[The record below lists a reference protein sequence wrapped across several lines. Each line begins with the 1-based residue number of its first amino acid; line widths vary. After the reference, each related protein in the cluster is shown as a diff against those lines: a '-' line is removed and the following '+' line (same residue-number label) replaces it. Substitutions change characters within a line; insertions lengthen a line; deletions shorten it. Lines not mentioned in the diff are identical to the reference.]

1 MHSIE
6 VRGVSPSKT
15 DDYGFTALHH
25 AASNGARPRA
35 TRSNSL
41 PANSNILNNASQI
54 QFSPFLPSPFET
66 LRSIP
71 IAGHASIVAYLLAA
85 RADVN
90 ASACGC
96 TALHRA
102 AFRGH
107 AAIAEALLRA
117 GASLSAVDSST
128 GDGRTPLAKAASQG
142 HTDTVDLI
150 LRHATATGAAAECLG
165 ATDARGQSAMDVAA
179 NEQVRHSLR
188 AAAPVPPP

>member
-1 MHSIE
+1 MP
-6 VRGVSPSKT
+6 VK
-15 DDYGFTALHH
+15 
-25 AASNGARPRA
+25 
-35 TRSNSL
+35 
-41 PANSNILNNASQI
+41 
-54 QFSPFLPSPFET
+54 FSPFLPLPLNPF
-66 LRSIP
+66 LSRP
-71 IAGHASIVAYLLAA
+71 IAGHASIVAYLISA

-90 ASACGC
+90 ASTCGC

-142 HTDTVDLI
+142 HVDMVDLI
-150 LRHATATGAAAECLG
+150 LRHATAAGAAAECLG

-179 NEQVRHSLR
+179 NEQVRLSLR